1 MKHSRKVVLLIVV
14 SIAGAVLANRLFD
27 AGKKEHET
35 VDLLQRTQAT
45 TEPENRRTAVLDA
58 GSRRERK
65 QGAAAPPLTVGT
77 HTPQQFAD
85 GLSTPETKVAGQAQ
99 SQSQREEYA
108 SGALEAQGVDFSVV
122 GQPFPVSASILAD
135 CEPKLG
141 MRPSLS
147 CEPNKKLLDEMA
159 EEPREE
165 PWASAAER
173 SIRALVQLEP
183 GTDRPRSVTYTIRNL
198 ECRKSICFL
207 ETSSHMG
214 HFSTQLYYFEKTS
227 GLRAGYAIDAVEIAE
242 DRTRVHVTLW
252 PFVRNGRGR

>member
-14 SIAGAVLANRLFD
+14 SIVGAVLAGRLFD
-27 AGKKEHET
+27 IKEDEA
-35 VDLLQRTQAT
+35 VDRLQRAQAT
-45 TEPENRRTAVLDA
+45 TEPGGENKRTAVLDA
-58 GSRRERK
+58 GSRTQRK
-65 QGAAAPPLTVGT
+65 QGAAAPPLTVET
-77 HTPQQFAD
+77 HTPQRFANRSSPL
-85 GLSTPETKVAGQAQ
+85 GAEIAGQSQ
-99 SQSQREEYA
+99 SQSQRETYA

-135 CEPKLG
+135 CESKSG
-141 MRPSLS
+141 MRPSLW
-147 CEPNKKLLDEMA
+147 CGPDKKLLGEMA

-183 GTDRPRSVTYTIRNL
+183 GTDRPRSVTHTMRNL

-207 ETSSHMG
+207 ETSSIMG
-214 HFSTQLYYFEKTS
+214 GFATQLYYFEKTS
-227 GLRAGYAIDAVEIAE
+227 GLRAEYPIDAVEIAE
-242 DRTRVHVTLW
+242 DGTEVHVTLW